1 MLCDAKCRFCRI
13 FSTSLLPP
21 SHSLAPQCF
30 KVVKKVL
37 LCNITN
43 KPSQV
48 HTVLYIRPNILIWN
62 LIAIFHTLWPSSRPD
77 ANLTAYCSMNLH
89 IFQHFFRVL
98 STNNFTTNDLKISL
112 MSCRCFESSLCSLKL
127 KFEWSS
133 PLFTGLA
140 KVLDTNPDF
149 VFLPLKQGWA
159 HHQQTFLPLQKA

>member
-1 MLCDAKCRFCRI
+1 MRSADFAVFFRPHYCRLAIASLHNVSKLLKKSYYATLRTNQAKCIRFWI
-13 FSTSLLPP
+13 FAPIFWFGILLLFFT
-21 SHSLAPQCF
+21 HCDLARGLMQTWQPIVQWIF
-30 KVVKKVL
+30 IYF
-37 LCNITN
+37 NI
-43 KPSQV
+43 
-48 HTVLYIRPNILIWN
+48 
-62 LIAIFHTLWPSSRPD
+62 
-77 ANLTAYCSMNLH
+77 
-89 IFQHFFRVL
+89 FFRVL